1 MSFIDVNDNNATKE
15 FNVNQDYDVLFEG
28 SEINLVEL
36 KTGPP
41 YVCQL
46 LKPGEVKDKM
56 YNKTYSFD
64 VSKADNIFDILL
76 KDKQIILSGD
86 HKLSTTEQK
95 KGKKYCKFHHTYG
108 QWTNNCI
115 HFRML
120 IKMDV

>member
-1 MSFIDVNDNNATKE
+1 MSFVDVNYNNATEE
-15 FNVNQDYDVLFEG
+15 FDVNQDYDVLFEG

-64 VSKADNIFDILL
+64 VSKA
-76 KDKQIILSGD
+76 
-86 HKLSTTEQK
+86 
-95 KGKKYCKFHHTYG
+95 
-108 QWTNNCI
+108 
-115 HFRML
+115 
-120 IKMDV
+120 